1 MSGSGTEAPVLV
13 TKVEAARLL
22 GVSRYTIIR
31 LVQRGAL
38 REVVL
43 MAGGQPRLRRDDV
56 LALAQ
61 GDAPMNE
68 TR

>member
-1 MSGSGTEAPVLV
+1 MSRSAAAEAPVLV

-38 REVVL
+38 REVSL
-43 MAGGQPRLRRDDV
+43 ADGMSPRLRREDV
-56 LALAQ
+56 LALAR
-61 GDAPMNE
+61 GDAL
-68 TR
+68 

>member
-1 MSGSGTEAPVLV
+1 MAGPVSCAPALV

-38 REVVL
+38 REVRL
-43 MAGGQPRLRRDDV
+43 GDGMTPRLRREDV
-56 LALAQ
+56 LDLAR
-61 GDAPMNE
+61 GNPHE
-68 TR
+68 